1 LVKSGGVVAFPTDTV
16 YGLGCDPLN
25 DKALRKLQW
34 IKGRRRE
41 PFPVLVASQ
50 ALANRIAVMD
60 RKANA
65 LASTF
70 WPGPLTMVLR
80 PKVNFPHSLTMRR
93 KTIAVRCPGNRVA
106 LKLIQG
112 CGGLLT
118 GTSANIT
125 GRAPCTHARAVRQSL
140 GDRIDAVVDGGPSP
154 LRRSSTVIR
163 LYSRRVRILR
173 KGPILG
179 SQIRRVLIDTDQSR
193 KTR

>member
-1 LVKSGGVVAFPTDTV
+1 VAFPTDTV
-16 YGLGCDPLN
+16 YGLGCDPWN
-25 DKALRKLQW
+25 DKALRKLKS
-34 IKGRRRE
+34 IKDRRRE

-60 RKANA
+60 KRANA
-65 LASTF
+65 LASRF

-93 KTIAVRCPGNRVA
+93 KTIAIRCPRNRFA
-106 LKLIQG
+106 LKLIKK

-125 GRAPCTHARAVRQSL
+125 GRAPCAHARAVRQSL

-154 LRRSSTVIR
+154 IRRSSTVIR
-163 LYSRRVRILR
+163 VYSRRVRIVR

-179 SQIRRVLIDTDQSR
+179 SQIRRVLLGADRSR
-193 KTR
+193 RTR